1 MGIYENLQSEFK
13 QNRADGL
20 TNERIGEKYGIS
32 HSHANR
38 LLNGDP
44 AQFGSLKFSTIL
56 RMFPRVRR
64 LLEGDA
70 QTISI
75 SNSPSSAAAING
87 TASAGG
93 AEGAVARIMARWNAP
108 HKKRMKTT
116 AAQSPRLR

>member
-87 TASAGG
+87 TANAGG
-93 AEGAVARIMARWNAP
+93 LDAVAEIMRSDMCAECKVKAYNAIMGRWG
-108 HKKRMKTT
+108 K
-116 AAQSPRLR
+116 

>member
-1 MGIYENLQSEFK
+1 MNRYYEELQTRLKKRRS
-13 QNRADGL
+13 DGL

-44 AQFGSLKFSTIL
+44 AQFGSLKFATIL

-70 QTISI
+70 QSISI

-93 AEGAVARIMARWNAP
+93 AEGAIARIMASDMCAECKVKAYNILASR
-108 HKKRMKTT
+108 R
-116 AAQSPRLR
+116 